1 MAVSVSRDISYA
13 TVALTSGLVK
23 IYRILDEESRIVIS
37 NYNDLADPIRS
48 LEIPALHKN
57 VLDIQ
62 IYKK

>member
-13 TVALTSGLVK
+13 AVALTSGYVK
-23 IYRILDEESRIVIS
+23 IYRILDEEGRIVIS
-37 NYNDLADPIRS
+37 NYNDLAVPIIS
-48 LEIPALHKN
+48 LEISPLHKN